1 MVACLFVCLFVVV
14 GGGGVGVVVVGWLV
28 GCCLFVVC
36 LLFVGCCVLFVVC
49 CCLLFVCCLFVCL
62 FVCCLFVCL
71 FVCLL
76 FSLIGGLLATR
87 FLYLFSGESS
97 NLAMVVHKCEGDPL
111 PKLQFFL
118 NERPIDL
125 DGCPQGSCSSATF
138 LNQHAIKGSTGHT
151 FEEACKTEKK
161 QGGENSSSLPY
172 SISPG
177 QSSSWPRD

>member
-1 MVACLFVCLFVVV
+1 MATKWPRGNSILLTRKHFCLCWFPWELPKTRCREIIEVI
-14 GGGGVGVVVVGWLV
+14 
-28 GCCLFVVC
+28 
-36 LLFVGCCVLFVVC
+36 LLSKQPPLSVENMPVERKWKT
-49 CCLLFVCCLFVCL
+49 
-62 FVCCLFVCL
+62 
-71 FVCLL
+71 
-76 FSLIGGLLATR
+76 SLIGGLLACKVSNTI
-87 FLYLFSGESS
+87 FCFFSGESS

-125 DGCPQGSCSSATF
+125 DGCPQGSCNSATF

-151 FEEACKTEKK
+151 FEEACKTQKK

-172 SISPG
+172 STSPG

>member
-1 MVACLFVCLFVVV
+1 MARKWLRGNSILLTRKHFCLCWFPWELPKTRCREIIEVILLSKQPPLSVENMPVERKWKTSLI
-14 GGGGVGVVVVGWLV
+14 GG
-28 GCCLFVVC
+28 
-36 LLFVGCCVLFVVC
+36 
-49 CCLLFVCCLFVCL
+49 LLFVCC
-62 FVCCLFVCL
+62 
-71 FVCLL
+71 

-87 FLYLFSGESS
+87 FSIFCFFSGESS

-151 FEEACKTEKK
+151 FEEACKTQKK

-172 SISPG
+172 SVSPG